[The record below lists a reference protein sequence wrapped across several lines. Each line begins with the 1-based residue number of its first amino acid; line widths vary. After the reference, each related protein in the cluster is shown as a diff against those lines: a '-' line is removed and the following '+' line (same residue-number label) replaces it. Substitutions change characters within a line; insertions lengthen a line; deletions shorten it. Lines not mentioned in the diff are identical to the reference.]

1 MLKNIGFTIIELV
14 MVIAIAAIIAGL
26 AWSAFKELLI
36 SNEVHQIQRT
46 LTIYM
51 QRAKHDAQIQ
61 QNNVTL
67 CASQDFIQC
76 HSNWNSGF
84 IAFLDINRNRQRDSS
99 EKLLFAHSLDAK
111 YGTLNWRGTLNVNSI
126 TFQGDT
132 GLPRGSNG
140 SFYYCM
146 HSSNQHTKVI
156 LSNMGHVRTEA
167 INRC

>member
-14 MVIAIAAIIAGL
+14 VVIAITAVIASL
-26 AWSAFKELLI
+26 AWPAFKELLI
-36 SNEVHQIQRT
+36 SNEVNQIQRT

-84 IAFLDINRNRQRDSS
+84 IAFLDINRNRQRDGS
-99 EKLLFAHSLDAK
+99 EKLLFSHSLDAK

-146 HSSNQHTKVI
+146 DSSNQHTKII
-156 LSNMGHVRTEA
+156 LSNMGHIRTEQIA
-167 INRC
+167 IC